1 MRFSRQPRYEARP
14 LTARKEAAY
23 ARKLEKEQARYPL
36 FPEHVAGEQRSLDD
50 EVARR
55 QALSVKTE
63 QDHRDFL
70 ARVWRE
76 SRALYFAQPENI
88 RESIRRKWRS
98 WTGPSTA
105 LYFSSMV
112 DVESGEQAR
121 RLARIEREMAPL
133 RERIR
138 RQVAAERAAVLDL

>member
-14 LTARKEAAY
+14 LTMRKEAAY
-23 ARKLEKEQARYPL
+23 ARKLAKEQARYPL
-36 FPEHVAGEQRSLDD
+36 FPEHVAGEQRSLND
-50 EVARR
+50 EAARR
-55 QALSVKTE
+55 RALSAKTE

-76 SRALYFAQPENI
+76 SRALYFAQPEDI
-88 RESIRRKWRS
+88 REIIRRKWRA
-98 WTGPSTA
+98 WTGPCTA

-121 RLARIEREMAPL
+121 RLARTEREFAPI

-138 RQVAAERAAVLDL
+138 HQIQAERAAILDL